1 MLSSMRFTRRIVL
14 LSLLAMAAGCRAPSV
29 DTTVSN
35 RTATS
40 ITLIEVDYPSASF
53 GTQSLAPGADF
64 HYRFSVIGSGP
75 MKLLY
80 TDASGKN
87 QTSTGPT
94 LAEGA
99 QGPLEILITPTEVQW
114 QPAPTLKATP

>member
-1 MLSSMRFTRRIVL
+1 MLSSMRFTRCIVL
-14 LSLLAMAAGCRAPSV
+14 LSLLAVAAGCHAPPV
-29 DTTVSN
+29 ETT
-35 RTATS
+35 

-114 QPAPTLKATP
+114 QPGSTLKVTTTPANP

>member
-1 MLSSMRFTRRIVL
+1 
-14 LSLLAMAAGCRAPSV
+14 
-29 DTTVSN
+29 
-35 RTATS
+35 
-40 ITLIEVDYPSASF
+40 
-53 GTQSLAPGADF
+53 
-64 HYRFSVIGSGP
+64 

-114 QPAPTLKATP
+114 QPGSTLKVTTTPANP